1 VRVVVIINPIAG
13 SEGREGGRR
22 RAELAASL
30 LDRRGVDHEILVTER
45 TGHARELAAGAVGR
59 GASVVCAWGGD
70 GTVNEIACALV
81 SGSVP
86 LAIIPAGSGN
96 GLARELGIPLAP
108 ADALAVAIE
117 GRTHRIDVGEVGG
130 RAFVNLAG
138 IGFDAA
144 IAARFAASA
153 RRGFVRYLTIA
164 AAEIGRYRPK
174 RYTLRIGGR
183 VEEHRAWMIVLANA
197 RQYGNGAVIA
207 PRARPDDGRLDLV
220 IVHDQPVWR
229 VLVRAPR
236 LFRGTLNERDGVSF
250 RLIDAATVAGEEP
263 LAFHVDG
270 EPVEGGRSLEA
281 SVHAAALPVK
291 VPAAYSTK
299 R

>member
-13 SEGREGGRR
+13 SEGRDGGRR

-30 LDRRGVDHEILVTER
+30 LDRRGVDYEILVTER
-45 TGHARELAAGAVGR
+45 AGHARELAAGAVGR

-70 GTVNEIACALV
+70 GTVNEVACALF
-81 SGSVP
+81 SGGVP

-96 GLARELGIPLAP
+96 GLARELGIPRTP
-108 ADALAVAIE
+108 AEALAVAIA
-117 GRTHRIDVGEVGG
+117 GRSHRIDVGEVGG
-130 RAFVNLAG
+130 RLFVNLAG

-144 IAARFAASA
+144 IAARFAVSA
-153 RRGFVRYLTIA
+153 RRGFMRYCTIA
-164 AAEIGRYRPK
+164 AVEMGRYTPRS
-174 RYTLRIGGR
+174 YTLSIAGR
-183 VEEHRAWMIVLANA
+183 DERQRAWMIVLANA

-207 PRARPDDGRLDLV
+207 PGARPDDGRLDLV
-220 IVHDQPVWR
+220 VVHDQPVWR
-229 VLVRAPR
+229 VLMRAPR

-250 RLIDAATVAGEEP
+250 RQIISATIAGDEP
-263 LAFHVDG
+263 LGVHVDG
-270 EPVEGGRSLEA
+270 EPVKAGLTLEA
-281 SVHAAALPVK
+281 SIHAAALAVK